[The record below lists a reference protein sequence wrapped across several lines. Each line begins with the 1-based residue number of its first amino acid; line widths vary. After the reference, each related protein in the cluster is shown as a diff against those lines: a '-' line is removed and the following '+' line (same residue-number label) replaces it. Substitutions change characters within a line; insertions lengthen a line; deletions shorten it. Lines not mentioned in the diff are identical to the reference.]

1 MLESISPAPADPIL
15 GLTEA
20 FNADS
25 NPEKINL
32 GVGVY
37 KDDQG
42 QTPTLKSVRAAET
55 RMLEQAGT
63 KSYLPIPGS
72 PAYAK
77 GIRDLLFGSDH
88 PLVVAGRVR
97 TAHTPG
103 GTGGLRVGGD
113 FLKRFRP
120 DATLW
125 VSSPTWANHKG
136 VFSACGF
143 DIREYPY
150 YDPAA
155 RGLDFEAMCDTLRD
169 VPAGD
174 VVLLHVCCHNPT
186 GADPTPA
193 QWEAL
198 ADLAAER
205 GWFPFFDF
213 AYQGFGASL
222 EEDRAPLHVFSK
234 RDLEFAVAASC
245 SKNFGL
251 YSERTG
257 SFSLAARDPESA
269 DAAFSHVKKT
279 IRANYSNPP
288 RHGGDIVQTILG
300 SAELKAEW
308 IRELDG
314 MRARIHELRSLLVT
328 TLRDKG
334 ADRDFGFIARQHG
347 MFSFSGLNKDQVDT
361 LRREHSIYI
370 VGSGRINVAGITS
383 ANIDRLCEAITS
395 VL

>member
-1 MLESISPAPADPIL
+1 MLETISPAPPDPIL

-25 NPEKINL
+25 HPDKINL

-37 KDDQG
+37 KDEQG
-42 QTPTLKSVRAAET
+42 QTPILNTVRTAET
-55 RMLEQAGT
+55 RLLEHATT
-63 KSYLPIPGS
+63 KSYLPIPGA
-72 PAYAK
+72 PAYAR
-77 GIRDLLFGSDH
+77 GVQALLFGEEH
-88 PLVVAGRVR
+88 PLVEANRVR

-103 GTGGLRVGGD
+103 GTGGLRVGGE

-136 VFSACGF
+136 VFTACGF
-143 DIREYPY
+143 AIKDYPY
-150 YDPAA
+150 YDPAS
-155 RGLDFEAMCDTLRD
+155 RGLDFDALCDTLRR
-169 VPAGD
+169 VPPGD
-174 VVLLHVCCHNPT
+174 IVLLHVCCHNPT
-186 GADPTPA
+186 GADPSPE
-193 QWEAL
+193 QWETL
-198 ADLAAER
+198 ADLAAEC

-213 AYQGFGASL
+213 AYQGFGTSIEA
-222 EEDRAPLHVFSK
+222 DRKPLHVFAA

-257 SFSLAARDPESA
+257 SFSLAARTPEA
-269 DAAFSHVKKT
+269 AEAAFSHVKKT

-288 RHGGDIVQTILG
+288 RHGGAIVETILD
-300 SAELKAEW
+300 SPELKAAW
-308 IRELDG
+308 IDELEG
-314 MRARIHELRSLLVT
+314 MRTRIHDLRSRFVS

-334 ADRDFGFIARQHG
+334 VERDFSFITRQNG
-347 MFSFSGLNKDQVDT
+347 MFSFSGLNPEQVEI

-370 VGSGRINVAGITS
+370 VGSGRINVAGIS
-383 ANIDRLCEAITS
+383 AANLDRLCGAIAS